1 MNNKKILL
9 VSSHL
14 QWRTG
19 LNTHMLS
26 MYHFL
31 KGLGYDVVYVCIS
44 GKPTSPNSDYAKDIL
59 VRDVAGRRSELPMII
74 DIEKPFLV
82 ISFDDLWN
90 LETLAQA
97 RLQQPFYWIHY
108 FLTEVVET
116 FPRFPT
122 VTDKGNIEIDMKK
135 VASCADI
142 VIPVTPISNK
152 TAEQWGLENV
162 GPMIL
167 PFIDFG
173 RLRYSEQRNKE
184 FREANKIPEDAFLFT
199 FVANNFIRKNIPLAF
214 QAFALASKKNEKAYL
229 YLHVNPLF
237 SPYGWDLRYLNS
249 LYGVKDHI
257 LARSSLPGEDGHT
270 TDEEMNSV
278 YSATD
283 CLINT
288 SYGEGVG
295 YPILEAIYM
304 GCKIVTGSAG
314 LPPYYLPKEPGFQV
328 VPGRANFVSPG
339 QSNQLWVTHSP
350 TMFARKMN
358 KIIDLGKERQ
368 NQAKHITGIFD
379 ETKSRGNW
387 ISVIT
392 SMETLYNKYGV
403 LA

>member
-19 LNTHMLS
+19 LNTHMLR

-31 KGLGYDVVYVCIS
+31 KGLGYDVLYVCIS
-44 GKPTSPNSDYAKDIL
+44 GKPTTQSSEYAKDIM
-59 VRDVAGRRSELPMII
+59 VRDAAGKRAELPMII
-74 DIEKPFLV
+74 DMEKPFLV

-97 RLQQPFYWIHY
+97 RLQQPFYWVHY

-116 FPRFPT
+116 FPEFPI
-122 VTDKGNIEIDMKK
+122 VTDKGNIKVDMKK
-135 VASCADI
+135 VASCADM
-142 VIPVTPISNK
+142 VIPVTPISLK
-152 TAEQWGLENV
+152 TAEMWQLQNI

-167 PFIDFG
+167 PFIDFD
-173 RLRYSEQRNKE
+173 RLKYSEEKAKE
-184 FREANKIPEDAFLFT
+184 FREVNKIPEEAYLFT

-214 QAFALASKKNEKAYL
+214 QAFALTTKKYENAYL

-237 SPYGWDLRYLNS
+237 SPYGWDLRYLNN
-249 LYGVKDHI
+249 LYGVKDRV

-270 TDEEMNSV
+270 SDEEMNHI

-283 CLINT
+283 CIINT

-295 YPILEAIYM
+295 YPILEALYM
-304 GCKIVTGSAG
+304 GCRAIVGSSG
-314 LPPYYLPKEPGFQV
+314 LPPYYIPKNQGSQI

-339 QSNQLWVTHSP
+339 QSNQLWISHSP
-350 TMFARKMN
+350 TMFARKMK
-358 KIIDLGKERQ
+358 KIIELGKQRQ
-368 NQAKHITGIFD
+368 DHVKHVTNIFD
-379 ETKSRGNW
+379 ETKSRGHW